1 MVLFCISRPY
11 RLTVRTSAFQAGN
24 RGSIPRGVIGLKIS
38 FVITNTMK
46 TYFFKLSKVK
56 RWFLIGSLIVAVL
69 AIYFLFFRGN
79 GDGYD
84 LATVT
89 RQNLVEDVAI
99 TGNVKAAESVNLSF
113 ERAGRISAVHA
124 DAGARVAAGQI
135 IAALNATDEILALQ
149 QAEANLA
156 VEEATLAEL
165 KRGSRPEDV
174 VIAQTKVINT
184 EKSLADSRQSLR
196 DYLNDAHT
204 KSNNAIGVY
213 TDQFFSNPKTNNSQ
227 LNIIVPDT
235 QLKISLENG
244 RQLVESK
251 FTAWQNLLVDL
262 NDDNLLT
269 SANQAE
275 NYLATIRDFLEKMAL
290 AVNALSPTSSLTSA
304 TITTY
309 RSDVSTSRS
318 AVNTAITNL
327 TAAKQSA
334 RDAESNLA
342 LQQNQ
347 LTLTLAGATP
357 EALAAEKAKVAA
369 TESAVAIKK
378 HAVSQSYLDAPFTGV
393 VAKQDA
399 KVGQVVGALE
409 TIGVLNSE
417 GGLIIEANVPEADIG
432 RIVVDGKAEVDLDAF
447 PNQKFEAEVVKIVPG
462 EVIIDGVPTYK
473 VTFHFQTPMILA
485 KSGMTAN
492 ISVVVAE
499 KTDALAI
506 PSRVLDFRS
515 DGVFVKVLVGG
526 ETTDRKIIIGIRSSD
541 GFVEVLSGLAEGEQ
555 IILNWR

>member
-1 MVLFCISRPY
+1 
-11 RLTVRTSAFQAGN
+11 
-24 RGSIPRGVIGLKIS
+24 
-38 FVITNTMK
+38 MK

-113 ERAGRISAVHA
+113 ERAGRVSAVYA
-124 DAGARVAAGQI
+124 DAGVRVAAGQI

-196 DYLNDAHT
+196 DYLNDAYT

-213 TDQFFSNPKTNNSQ
+213 TDQFFSNPKTSNSQ

-251 FTAWQNLLVDL
+251 FAAWQNLLVDL

-290 AVNALSPTSSLTSA
+290 AVNTLTA
-304 TITTY
+304 TY
-309 RSDVSTSRS
+309 RSDVSTART

-334 RDAESNLA
+334 RDAESGLA

-347 LTLTLAGATP
+347 LALTLAGATP
-357 EALAAEKAKVAA
+357 EALAGEKAKVAA

-447 PNQKFEAEVVKIVPG
+447 PNQKFEAKVVKIAPG

-506 PSRVLDFRS
+506 PSRVPDFRS

>member
-1 MVLFCISRPY
+1 
-11 RLTVRTSAFQAGN
+11 
-24 RGSIPRGVIGLKIS
+24 
-38 FVITNTMK
+38 MK

-113 ERAGRISAVHA
+113 ERAGRVSAVYA
-124 DAGARVAAGQI
+124 DAGTWVAAGQI

-184 EKSLADSRQSLR
+184 EKSLTDSRQSLR
-196 DYLNDAHT
+196 DYLNDAYT
-204 KSNNAIGVY
+204 KSNNAIGVH

-251 FTAWQNLLVDL
+251 FAAWQNLLVDL

-506 PSRVLDFRS
+506 PSRVLDFRF

-541 GFVEVLSGLAEGEQ
+541 GFVEVLSGLTEGEQ

>member
-1 MVLFCISRPY
+1 
-11 RLTVRTSAFQAGN
+11 
-24 RGSIPRGVIGLKIS
+24 
-38 FVITNTMK
+38 MK

-56 RWFLIGSLIVAVL
+56 RWFLIGSLIIAVL

-113 ERAGRISAVHA
+113 ERAGRVSAVHA
-124 DAGARVAAGQI
+124 DAGVRVAAGQI

-184 EKSLADSRQSLR
+184 EKSLTDSRQSLR
-196 DYLNDAHT
+196 DYLNDAYT

-213 TDQFFSNPKTNNSQ
+213 TDQFFSNPKTSNSQ

-251 FTAWQNLLVDL
+251 FAAWQNLLVDL

-290 AVNALSPTSSLTSA
+290 AVNTLTA
-304 TITTY
+304 TY
-309 RSDVSTSRS
+309 RSDVSTART

-334 RDAESNLA
+334 RDAESGLA

-447 PNQKFEAEVVKIVPG
+447 PNQKFEAKVVKIAPG

>member
-1 MVLFCISRPY
+1 
-11 RLTVRTSAFQAGN
+11 
-24 RGSIPRGVIGLKIS
+24 
-38 FVITNTMK
+38 MK

-113 ERAGRISAVHA
+113 ERAGRVSAVHA
-124 DAGARVAAGQI
+124 DAGVRVAAGQI

-196 DYLNDAHT
+196 DYLNDAYT

-213 TDQFFSNPKTNNSQ
+213 TDQFFSNPKTSNSQ

-251 FTAWQNLLVDL
+251 FAAWQNLLVDL

-304 TITTY
+304 VITTY
-309 RSDVSTSRS
+309 RSDVSTART

-334 RDAESNLA
+334 RDAESGLA

-347 LTLTLAGATP
+347 LALTLAGATP
-357 EALAAEKAKVAA
+357 EALAGEKAKVAA

-447 PNQKFEAEVVKIVPG
+447 PNQKFEAKVVKIAPG

-541 GFVEVLSGLAEGEQ
+541 GFVEVLSGLTEGEQ

>member
-1 MVLFCISRPY
+1 M
-11 RLTVRTSAFQAGN
+11 TV
-24 RGSIPRGVIGLKIS
+24 
-38 FVITNTMK
+38 
-46 TYFFKLSKVK
+46 
-56 RWFLIGSLIVAVL
+56 
-69 AIYFLFFRGN
+69 
-79 GDGYD
+79 
-84 LATVT
+84 
-89 RQNLVEDVAI
+89 
-99 TGNVKAAESVNLSF
+99 
-113 ERAGRISAVHA
+113 
-124 DAGARVAAGQI
+124 
-135 IAALNATDEILALQ
+135 
-149 QAEANLA
+149 
-156 VEEATLAEL
+156 
-165 KRGSRPEDV
+165 
-174 VIAQTKVINT
+174 
-184 EKSLADSRQSLR
+184 
-196 DYLNDAHT
+196 
-204 KSNNAIGVY
+204 
-213 TDQFFSNPKTNNSQ
+213 
-227 LNIIVPDT
+227 
-235 QLKISLENG
+235 
-244 RQLVESK
+244 
-251 FTAWQNLLVDL
+251 
-262 NDDNLLT
+262 
-269 SANQAE
+269 
-275 NYLATIRDFLEKMAL
+275 
-290 AVNALSPTSSLTSA
+290 
-304 TITTY
+304 
-309 RSDVSTSRS
+309 
-318 AVNTAITNL
+318 
-327 TAAKQSA
+327 
-334 RDAESNLA
+334 LA

-378 HAVSQSYLDAPFTGV
+378 HAVNQSYLDAPFTGV

-417 GGLIIEANVPEADIG
+417 GGLIIEANVPEADISRIALEG
-432 RIVVDGKAEVDLDAF
+432 RAEVALDAF

-499 KTDALAI
+499 KTDALTI

>member
-1 MVLFCISRPY
+1 M
-11 RLTVRTSAFQAGN
+11 
-24 RGSIPRGVIGLKIS
+24 
-38 FVITNTMK
+38 
-46 TYFFKLSKVK
+46 
-56 RWFLIGSLIVAVL
+56 IGSLIVAVL

-196 DYLNDAHT
+196 DYLNDAYT

-213 TDQFFSNPKTNNSQ
+213 TDQFFSNPKTSNSQ

-251 FTAWQNLLVDL
+251 FAAWQNLLVDL

-290 AVNALSPTSSLTSA
+290 AVNTLTA
-304 TITTY
+304 TY
-309 RSDVSTSRS
+309 RSDVSTART

-334 RDAESNLA
+334 RDAESGLA

-347 LTLTLAGATP
+347 LALTLAGATP
-357 EALAAEKAKVAA
+357 EALAGEKAKVAA

-447 PNQKFEAEVVKIVPG
+447 PNQKFEAKVAKIAPG

-526 ETTDRKIIIGIRSSD
+526 DTIDRKIIIGIRSSD

>member
-1 MVLFCISRPY
+1 
-11 RLTVRTSAFQAGN
+11 
-24 RGSIPRGVIGLKIS
+24 
-38 FVITNTMK
+38 MK

-56 RWFLIGSLIVAVL
+56 RWFLIGSLIIAVL

-184 EKSLADSRQSLR
+184 EKSLTDSRQSLR
-196 DYLNDAHT
+196 DYLNDAYT
-204 KSNNAIGVY
+204 KSNNAIGVH
-213 TDQFFSNPKTNNSQ
+213 TDQFFSNPKTSNSQ

-251 FTAWQNLLVDL
+251 FAAWQNLLVDL

-290 AVNALSPTSSLTSA
+290 AVNTLTA
-304 TITTY
+304 TY
-309 RSDVSTSRS
+309 RSDVSTART

-334 RDAESNLA
+334 RDAESGLA

-447 PNQKFEAEVVKIVPG
+447 PNQKFEAKVVKIAPG